1 MRSRGGRNRQPI
13 PNNQHIP
20 AFSGWRAFPALSTP
34 GSLPQSRAWAV
45 VLALLLFLSAFPVQA
60 KNAPDQFT
68 SPAAHDLRVELD
80 LSTGTLHVQS
90 IIRHGS
96 LASATLD
103 YFLHPRMRLHAVHL
117 DGQPVAHQFNN
128 GRLRITPGTN
138 KVGQDVRLAIT
149 YSGVFHDPVPQ
160 SQFST
165 DNTGFGVSASITE
178 QGVFFQGQSGWFP
191 TSPERNPPVNLEVV
205 APAGILAVT
214 AGRLLGH
221 EHLDDKSISRWQ
233 VGQLGRGM
241 PLSAGRYVHQQLKM
255 DSVPISTYFFPG
267 SDHLAQIY
275 LEASARHVASYEQLH
290 GPYPFDHF
298 AVVENFF
305 PSGFGMPSYTLLGS
319 AILRLPFIP
328 ETSLRHEVAH
338 CWWGNGV
345 FVDYS
350 QGNWSEGLTTYVA
363 DYLAQEEESP
373 EAAREYRVRILRDY
387 ALLAAGQADFPVARF
402 LSRSDPASQVVGYGK
417 AMYLVHMIRQQ
428 MGEDAFWGALRS
440 FYDQWLFRKATWQDM
455 FDSFEHAGW
464 NFLPNHEGNSRGTPV
479 RETFTRQWLL
489 TSGAPDLRLKAV
501 HVTEQ
506 NQGWLVEA
514 VLAQNAPFYDLSVPV
529 HLETPS
535 GSQTHSLQLQ
545 AATATISIIS
555 PEIPQRLLVDPE
567 HHLFRLLAPEEIPPT
582 VNSIKGAPDLL
593 LIRSTDMDHV
603 PEEIVR
609 GFLRSMN
616 QPRARIVHEREALE
630 EAGRAAQL
638 LFFGLPQAEALRP
651 LAALPEA
658 YAEHPAAGD
667 MATAG
672 LIPGKRRAKTATPK
686 GPEPTSQ
693 TNSSKG
699 SVEMDALFLVLP
711 HPERDQGVIG
721 LFSPDTGLDAEAVAD
736 TARRITHYGKDSYL
750 GFHRGEN
757 RLRGAWPA
765 LASPLIKDLQ
775 P

>member
-1 MRSRGGRNRQPI
+1 M
-13 PNNQHIP
+13 
-20 AFSGWRAFPALSTP
+20 
-34 GSLPQSRAWAV
+34 
-45 VLALLLFLSAFPVQA
+45 LALLVFLCAFPVQA
-60 KNAPDQFT
+60 KYSPDQFT
-68 SPAAHDLRVELD
+68 STAAHDLRVELD
-80 LSTGTLHVQS
+80 LSTGTLHGQS
-90 IIRHGS
+90 VIRYAP

-103 YFLHPRMRLHAVHL
+103 YFLHPRMHLHAVHL
-117 DGQPVAHQFNN
+117 DGQPVAHRFAN
-128 GRLRITPGTN
+128 GRLRITPGMN
-138 KVGQDVRLAIT
+138 KVGQDVRLSIT
-149 YSGVFHDPVPQ
+149 YSGVFHDPVPLH
-160 SQFST
+160 QFST
-165 DNTGFGVSASITE
+165 DNTGFGVSATITE

-191 TSPERNPPVNLEVV
+191 RSSDQNPPINLEVV

-221 EHLDDKSISRWQ
+221 EHRNGQSISRWQ

-241 PLSAGRYVHQQLKM
+241 PLSAGRYVQQQLKT

-275 LEASARHVASYEQLH
+275 LEAAARHVATYEQLH

-363 DYLAQEEESP
+363 DYLAQEKESS

-428 MGEDAFWGALRS
+428 MGEEAFWDALRS

-455 FDSFEHAGW
+455 FDSFELAGW
-464 NFLPNHEGNSRGTPV
+464 NTWPDHEGNSRGTPV

-489 TSGAPDLRLKAV
+489 TPGAPDLRLKDV

-506 NQGWLVEA
+506 TKGWRVEA

-535 GSQTHSLQLQ
+535 GTQTHSLQLQ
-545 AATATISIIS
+545 GGTARMSFIS
-555 PEIPQRLLVDPE
+555 PDIPQRLLVDPE

-582 VNSIKGAPDLL
+582 VNSIKGASDLL
-593 LIRSTDMDHV
+593 VIRSTAMDHV

-616 QPRARIVHEREALE
+616 QPGARILHEREAQE
-630 EAGRAAQL
+630 EARRASQL
-638 LFFGLPQAEALRP
+638 LFFGLPHTEALRA

-658 YAEHPAAGD
+658 YAEHPATGD
-667 MATAG
+667 MAGSA
-672 LIPGKRRAKTATPK
+672 LIPVKGEAKTAAQK
-686 GPEPTSQ
+686 APEPTLQ
-693 TNSSKG
+693 PSSSTAG
-699 SVEMDALFLVLP
+699 PVEMDTLFLVLP
-711 HPERDQGVIG
+711 HPAWDQGVIG
-721 LFSPDTGLDAEAVAD
+721 LFSSDTDLDAEAVAD

>member
-1 MRSRGGRNRQPI
+1 MNIMRDFPLI
-13 PNNQHIP
+13 AALIFLV
-20 AFSGWRAFPALSTP
+20 FSC
-34 GSLPQSRAWAV
+34 
-45 VLALLLFLSAFPVQA
+45 AFPVHA
-60 KNAPDQFT
+60 TCAPAPFT
-68 SPAAHDLRVELD
+68 STPAHDLRVELD
-80 LSTGTLHVQS
+80 LSTGALHGQS
-90 IIRHGS
+90 IIRHDS
-96 LASATLD
+96 LASASLD
-103 YFLHPRMRLHAVHL
+103 YFLHPGMHVHAVRL
-117 DGQPVAHQFNN
+117 DGQPVPHRFDN
-128 GRLRITPGTN
+128 GRLRISPGMN
-138 KVGQDVRLAIT
+138 KIGQEVLISIT
-149 YSGVFHDPVPQ
+149 YSGIFHDPAPLFR
-160 SQFST
+160 FST
-165 DNTGFGVSASITE
+165 DNTGFGVNATITE
-178 QGVFFQGQSGWFP
+178 QGVFLQGQSGWFP
-191 TSPERNPPVNLEVV
+191 RSPNQNPPINLEVV

-221 EHLDDKSISRWQ
+221 EHLGDKSISRWQ

-241 PLSAGRYVHQQLKM
+241 PLSAGRYIHQQLKT

-275 LEASARHVASYEQLH
+275 LEASARHVATYEQLH

-363 DYLAQEEESP
+363 DYLAQEEESST
-373 EAAREYRVRILRDY
+373 AAREYRVRILRDY

-428 MGEDAFWGALRS
+428 MGEEAFWGALRS
-440 FYDQWLFRKATWQDM
+440 FYDRWLFRKATWQDM
-455 FDSFEHAGW
+455 FDSFEHSGW
-464 NFLPNHEGNSRGTPV
+464 NAKPDYEGDTWGTTA

-489 TSGAPDLRLKAV
+489 NPGAPDLRLKDV
-501 HVTEQ
+501 QVTKQ
-506 NQGWLVEA
+506 PRGWLVEA
-514 VLAQNAPFYDLSVPV
+514 ELFQKAPFFDLSVPV

-535 GSQTHSLQLQ
+535 GTQTHFLQLQ
-545 AATATISIIS
+545 AETARMSFFS
-555 PEIPQRLLVDPE
+555 PDIPQRLLVDPE

-582 VNSIKGAPDLL
+582 VNSIKGASDLV
-593 LIRSTDMDHV
+593 LIRSAAVDHV
-603 PEEIVR
+603 PEETLR

-616 QPRARIVHEREALE
+616 QPRARIVHEHSARKDAHL
-630 EAGRAAQL
+630 ASQL
-638 LFFGLPQAEALRP
+638 LFFGLPHSEVLRDMVIV
-651 LAALPEA
+651 PEA
-658 YAEHPAAGD
+658 YATHPAVGHMTTSALLPEQGPTD
-667 MATAG
+667 PAPETTPESLSDTSSNPTASPS
-672 LIPGKRRAKTATPK
+672 L
-686 GPEPTSQ
+686 GPSL
-693 TNSSKG
+693 G
-699 SVEMDALFLVLP
+699 EMDTLFLVLP
-711 HPERDQGVIG
+711 HPAHDKGVIG
-721 LFSPDTGLDAEAVAD
+721 LFIPGSNQDAEAVAD

-750 GFHRGEN
+750 GFYRGEN

-765 LASPLIKDLQ
+765 LASPLTKDLQ